1 MTFASHVIL
10 HENARFLKFR
20 LRVAQ
25 PLWTANS
32 DRSWPTLF
40 LTRALVAARRERS
53 WALTSAA
60 RALERSSR
68 GAHERSWA
76 LTSGAR
82 AQRALERSASAH
94 MSASMWI
101 LALVALIW
109 ALVALERYS
118 FCYFPLT
125 IYYYTRPCTCNSRIF
140 RPKCFLHNQE
150 SSHYLLINKFL
161 YQPRVG
167 QMCSRFL
174 FMAD

>member
-1 MTFASHVIL
+1 MSARELKYRPTSA
-10 HENARFLKFR
+10 HERR
-20 LRVAQ
+20 
-25 PLWTANS
+25 PLE
-32 DRSWPTLF
+32 RSWVLVFQRSSSIKKQQIVTARDNPVFDTSARGCSS
-40 LTRALVAARRERS
+40 RALV
-53 WALTSAA
+53 
-60 RALERSSR
+60 
-68 GAHERSWA
+68 
-76 LTSGAR
+76 
-82 AQRALERSASAH
+82 SAH
-94 MSASMWI
+94 MRASMWI
-101 LALVALIW
+101 LALVVLIW